1 VKITVIILF
10 KNNEDKIN
18 RTSKIIRTWRGWTT
32 KENASICEDML
43 INELFP
49 TIKKNG
55 VGGLEKVSIS
65 TKFINDEGEFFLVL
79 QFDSLVL

>member
-55 VGGLEKVSIS
+55 LEKVSIS